1 MRPRWPDEERLNA
14 REPGL
19 SRGLRR
25 PSSHIAGDAMTVR
38 SPVAGLVAPVTVA
51 QIELGD
57 PPTVT
62 HISVA
67 DADHGDARQALVLV
81 RLHTQPVATIVVDAP
96 GGMVDAESCA
106 AAARAAVGTV
116 PDANLGPGVPPPQQ
130 LVTTKAQSIGPG
142 SQPET
147 MPSRAPTPSVTVV
160 VATRERTGALAA
172 CLDSLARLEYP
183 DYEVVVV
190 DNDPITDDTAK
201 LIRHRAEPGVRYAR
215 EDRRGLAAAHN
226 CGLQLAEGTI
236 VAFTDDDVI
245 VDRHWLTEVVRAF
258 QADTDVACVTGLIL
272 PAELQTPAQ
281 ILLEA
286 HGNFTKGFEQRV
298 LDLGVH
304 RPADPLFP
312 FNTGQLGS
320 GANMSFDREILR
332 KLGGFDPAIG
342 AGTFARGG
350 DDLAA
355 FFAVI
360 ASGLRLVYQPSAI
373 VWHHHRRDDDSLA
386 RQAYGYGVGLGAY
399 LASALAHHPAS
410 VGRLLR
416 SAPAGLAYAFR
427 STSPRNAYLQ
437 DIWPRHLKWLERRGL
452 VFGPVAYG
460 ISRWRTRGAG
470 RPNAARS
477 PAE

>member
-1 MRPRWPDEERLNA
+1 
-14 REPGL
+14 
-19 SRGLRR
+19 
-25 PSSHIAGDAMTVR
+25 MTLR

-51 QIELGD
+51 EIELAN
-57 PPTVT
+57 PVTVT
-62 HISVA
+62 HISVP
-67 DADHGDARQALVLV
+67 DADHGGAQQALVLV
-81 RLHTQPVATIVVDAP
+81 RLHAQPVATIVVDAP

-106 AAARAAVGTV
+106 AAAWAAVGTA
-116 PDANLGPGVPPPQQ
+116 PDANPGPGILPSQ
-130 LVTTKAQSIGPG
+130 
-142 SQPET
+142 QPET
-147 MPSRAPTPSVTVV
+147 TPTRAPTPSVTVV
-160 VATRERTGALAA
+160 VATRERTGSLAA
-172 CLDSLARLEYP
+172 CLDSLERLEYA

-190 DNDPITDDTAK
+190 DNDPITDDTAN
-201 LIRHRAEPGVRYAR
+201 LIRHRAKPGIRYAR

-236 VAFTDDDVI
+236 IAFTDDDVI
-245 VDRHWLTEVVRAF
+245 VDRHWLTEMVGAF

-286 HGNFTKGFEQRV
+286 HGNFSKGFEQRV
-298 LDLGVH
+298 FDLGVH

-320 GANMSFDREILR
+320 GANMSFDREMLR

-360 ASGLRLVYQPSAI
+360 ASGLRLVYQPSAL
-373 VWHHHRRDDDSLA
+373 VWHHHRRDFDSLA
-386 RQAYGYGVGLGAY
+386 RQAYGYGIGLGAY
-399 LASALAHHPAS
+399 LTSALANHPAS
-410 VGRLLR
+410 VGRLLH
-416 SAPAGLAYAFR
+416 SAPAGLAYTFR
-427 STSPRNAYLQ
+427 ASSPRNAYLE
-437 DIWPRHLKWLERRGL
+437 DFWPRHLKWLERRGL

-460 ISRWRTRGAG
+460 ISRWRTRGAR
-470 RPNAARS
+470 RPDAATRTPLEL
-477 PAE
+477 PARGTTSI

>member
-1 MRPRWPDEERLNA
+1 
-14 REPGL
+14 
-19 SRGLRR
+19 
-25 PSSHIAGDAMTVR
+25 MTLR

-51 QIELGD
+51 EIELAD
-57 PPTVT
+57 PVTVT

-67 DADHGDARQALVLV
+67 DADDGGVRQALVLV
-81 RLHTQPVATIVVDAP
+81 RFHTQPVATIVVDAP
-96 GGMVDAESCA
+96 GGMVAAESCA
-106 AAARAAVGTV
+106 AAAWAVLGTD
-116 PDANLGPGVPPPQQ
+116 PDARLGPRVLHPQQ
-130 LVTTKAQSIGPG
+130 LVSTKSQPIGPR
-142 SQPET
+142 SQPENL
-147 MPSRAPTPSVTVV
+147 PSRTPTPSVTVV
-160 VATRERTGALAA
+160 VATRERPGSLAA

-183 DYEVVVV
+183 DYEVLVV
-190 DNDPITDDTAK
+190 DNDPITDETAD
-201 LIRHRAEPGVRYAR
+201 LIRHRAEPGLRYAR

-286 HGNFTKGFEQRV
+286 HGNFSKGFEQRV
-298 LDLGVH
+298 LDLDVH

-320 GANMSFDREILR
+320 GANMSFDREMLR
-332 KLGGFDPAIG
+332 KLRGFDPAIG

-355 FFAVI
+355 FFAAI
-360 ASGLRLVYQPSAI
+360 ASGLRLVYQPSAL
-373 VWHHHRRDDDSLA
+373 VWHRHRPDLDSLA
-386 RQAYGYGVGLGAY
+386 GQAYGYGVGLGAY
-399 LASALAHHPAS
+399 LASALANHPAS
-410 VGRLLR
+410 VGRFLH
-416 SAPAGLAYAFR
+416 SAPAGLTYAFR
-427 STSPRNAYLQ
+427 ASSPRNLYLQ
-437 DIWPRHLKWLERRGL
+437 DIWPSHLKWLERRGL

-460 ISRWRTRGAG
+460 ISRWRTRGAR
-470 RPNAARS
+470 RPDAARADS
-477 PAE
+477 HTGADVFCRPTS